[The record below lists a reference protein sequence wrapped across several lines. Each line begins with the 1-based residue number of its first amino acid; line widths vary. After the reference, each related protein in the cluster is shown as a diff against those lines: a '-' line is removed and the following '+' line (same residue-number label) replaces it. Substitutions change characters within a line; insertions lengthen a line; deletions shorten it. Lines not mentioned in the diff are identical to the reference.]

1 VKSLA
6 LLVIFVALAGAGYY
20 GYTRYQEHLLL
31 EQSVARLQQE
41 KLVLQAAQVSQDISA
56 LNQFIADHPQSDW
69 LEKAIYERDK
79 LAYHQ
84 ATATKQISALEK
96 FISQYQGSQW
106 IPQAQNRL
114 KRLQQEQKLQA
125 DIALKRQ
132 QLELQRQQMA
142 DQLSTNIGVL
152 EEKTT
157 DNPSAAAAAAPNT
170 TTTTSPAKS
179 NKSLS
184 SRDRVA
190 RALAIYQKQRQQEQ
204 HTDTKQQ
211 QEYLKEEQK
220 QKRCLQIKD
229 QIAQYNN
236 RRIKWYDL
244 DGSGKRVY
252 LNKKQVSI
260 NRKRLKEEY
269 NLNCE

>member
-1 VKSLA
+1 MKTLA
-6 LLVIFVALAGAGYY
+6 ILTVIAALTVAGYY
-20 GYTRYQEHLLL
+20 GYTSYQKQLLL
-31 EQSVARLQQE
+31 EQSVARLEQE
-41 KLVLQAAQVSQDISA
+41 KQALQAAQASQDILA

-84 ATATKQISALEK
+84 AAETGQISALEE

-106 IPQAQNRL
+106 ISQAQSRL
-114 KRLQQEQKLQA
+114 QRLQQEQKRQE
-125 DIALKRQ
+125 DIVRKKQ

-142 DQLSTNIGVL
+142 DQLSTNIGLL
-152 EEKTT
+152 EDKTT
-157 DNPSAAAAAAPNT
+157 DTLT
-170 TTTTSPAKS
+170 TGTTPTTPTPEKKTSKG
-179 NKSLS
+179 LS
-184 SRDRVA
+184 SRERVA

-204 HTDTKQQ
+204 HSDTKQQ
-211 QEYLKEEQK
+211 EEDRKEEQI
-220 QKRCLQIKD
+220 KRRCQQIKD

-260 NRKRLKEEY
+260 SRKRLREEY
-269 NLNCE
+269 NQNCE